1 MNRRPLSVFFWLL
14 VFIPRLCFGA
24 GLSVTSVALANTEMA
39 GTATLKPVR
48 SASGSGATDAGA
60 LTLSLRLRLVDQG
73 KALIDIPEQSL
84 FGYPLAKMEWTDKD
98 LSFELDAWGPGQEMR
113 FRGVLNALSGQSGAY
128 AATGMISSK
137 DWQGSFSVVSQPRL
151 KSPGIF
157 GLAVQVQGGEVQGG
171 EVQGGELPGTL
182 VLPETSIK
190 SDGTQGT
197 AQVGEFTSAVDFFPV
212 PLVILLSGAGP
223 TDRDGNNFSV
233 PGQTDTLRQLSQK
246 LEEKGVATYR
256 YDKRGSGEAYWLEKP
271 DQVTSIAIHAQ
282 DAAEVVRHFCT
293 SGLFSRVLVA
303 GMNEGAWVGAM
314 ALNKLQAEGVLADG
328 LVVLDASGEDPE
340 DQLASSLRTL
350 SPEVQAEAERIRAA
364 IEKGEPYAQPSA
376 QLAAFFAPT
385 RSEWVAAWLAC
396 HPAQEI
402 ASVSAPVFFVRG
414 DADLQV
420 SRESFEKLLA
430 ARPDAAAFSIPSM
443 NYVLKLVKSNEEN
456 YDAFVNP
463 SYEIPEALVDLVE
476 ALAKVKSLPE
486 TISPYL
492 RLSDERPAP

>member
-1 MNRRPLSVFFWLL
+1 MNRREVSAFFWLL
-14 VFIPRLCFGA
+14 MFIPRLCFGA
-24 GLSVTSVALANTEMA
+24 GLSVTSVALENTVMA

-48 SASGSGATDAGA
+48 STSGSGAIDTSA
-60 LTLSLRLRLVDQG
+60 LNLSLRLRLVGQG

-84 FGYPLAKMEWTDKD
+84 FGYPLAKIEWTDKV

-113 FRGVLNALSGQSGAY
+113 FRGVLSALSGQSGAY

-137 DWQGSFSVVSQPRL
+137 DWQGSFSVVSQARL
-151 KSPGIF
+151 KSPGVF
-157 GLAVQVQGGEVQGG
+157 GLAIQ
-171 EVQGGELPGTL
+171 VQGGELPGTL
-182 VLPETSIK
+182 VLPKTSIK
-190 SDGTQGT
+190 SNGTEE
-197 AQVGEFTSAVDFFPV
+197 AQEAQELGEFSSALDFFPV
-212 PLVILLSGAGP
+212 PLVVLLSGAGP

-233 PGQTDTLRQLSQK
+233 PGQTNTLAQLSQK
-246 LEEKGVATYR
+246 LAEKGVATYR
-256 YDKRGSGEAYWLEKP
+256 FDKRGSGEAYWLEKP

-282 DAAEVVRHFCT
+282 DAAEVIRYFCS
-293 SGLFSRVLVA
+293 SGRFSRVLVA

-314 ALNKLQAEGVLADG
+314 ALNRLQAAGVLADG
-328 LVVLDASGEDPE
+328 LIVLDASGEDPE

-420 SRESFEKLLA
+420 SRGSFEKLLA

-443 NYVLKLVKSNEEN
+443 NYVLKLVKSSEEN

-463 SYEIPEALVDLVE
+463 SYEIPQVLVDLVE

-486 TISPYL
+486 TVSPYQ
-492 RLSDERPAP
+492 RLNDESPVP

>member
-1 MNRRPLSVFFWLL
+1 MNMNRREVSTFFLLL
-14 VFIPRLCFGA
+14 VFIPGLCFGA
-24 GLSVTSVALANTEMA
+24 GLSATSVALGNTVMT

-48 SASGSGATDAGA
+48 STSGSGATGA
-60 LTLSLRLRLVDQG
+60 EALNLSLRLRIVDQG

-84 FGYPLAKMEWTDKD
+84 FGYPLSKMEWTDRA
-98 LSFELDAWGPGQEMR
+98 LSFELDAWGPGEEMR
-113 FRGVLNALSGQSGAY
+113 FRGVLNALSGQRGAY
-128 AATGMISSK
+128 EATGMISSK
-137 DWQGSFSVVSQPRL
+137 DWQGSFSVASQPRL
-151 KSPGIF
+151 KSPGVF
-157 GLAVQVQGGEVQGG
+157 ELAIQ
-171 EVQGGELPGTL
+171 VQGGELPGTL
-182 VLPETSIK
+182 VLPKTSIK
-190 SDGTQGT
+190 LNGTQGT
-197 AQVGEFTSAVDFFPV
+197 EEVGEFTSAVDFFPV

-233 PGQTDTLRQLSQK
+233 PGQTNTLLQLSQK
-246 LEEKGVATYR
+246 LAGKGVATYR
-256 YDKRGSGEAYWLEKP
+256 FDKRGSGEAYWLEKP

-282 DAAEVVRHFCT
+282 DAAEVVRYFCS
-293 SGLFSRVLVA
+293 SGRFSRVLVA

-314 ALNKLQAEGVLADG
+314 ALNRLQAAGVLADG
-328 LVVLDASGEDPE
+328 LIVLDASGEDPE

-402 ASVSAPVFFVRG
+402 ASVSTPVFFVRG

-420 SRESFEKLLA
+420 SRASFEKLLA

-443 NYVLKLVKSNEEN
+443 NYVLKLVKSREEN

-463 SYEIPEALVDLVE
+463 SYGLPEALVDLVE

-486 TISPYL
+486 TVGPYR
-492 RLSDERPAP
+492 RLSDESAVP